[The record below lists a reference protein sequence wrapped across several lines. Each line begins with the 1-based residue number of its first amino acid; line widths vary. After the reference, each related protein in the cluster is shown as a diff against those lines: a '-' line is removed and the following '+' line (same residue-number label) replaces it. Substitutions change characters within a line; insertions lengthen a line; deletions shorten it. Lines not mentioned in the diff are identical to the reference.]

1 MYCRCKWINTRDTH
15 KFRNCDGINSNLN
28 YNVGQSWGWSQTVEP
43 ELNHQQ
49 QTETRTQLVQSWTQP
64 RPISNISPEY
74 CYVCLKVFILC
85 VYLKSGLWIFYGNN
99 ETYILLYFREKKFV
113 ALKVVKSAAHYTE
126 TALDE
131 IKLLKCVS
139 WNISIMLKYPRTQ
152 IFSVKSN
159 IWGPLSGRSYLI
171 KL

>member
-1 MYCRCKWINTRDTH
+1 MDTPNCRGWGIV
-15 KFRNCDGINSNLN
+15 DGLNSNLN
-28 YNVGQSWGWSQTVEP
+28 YNVGQSWGWSQTMEP

-49 QTETRTQLVQSWTQP
+49 QTKRRTQLVQSWTEP
-64 RPISNISPEY
+64 RPIANISPEY
-74 CYVCLKVFILC
+74 CYVCLKVSILC
-85 VYLKSGLWIFYGNN
+85 VYLKSVLWIFCGNN

-139 WNISIMLKYPRTQ
+139 WNRFILLKYPTTQ
-152 IFSVKSN
+152 IFSGKSN
-159 IWGPLSGRSYLI
+159 IWGPLSGRWA
-171 KL
+171 

>member
-1 MYCRCKWINTRDTH
+1 M
-15 KFRNCDGINSNLN
+15 
-28 YNVGQSWGWSQTVEP
+28 GQSWGWSQTVEP

-74 CYVCLKVFILC
+74 CYVCFKVLILC

-139 WNISIMLKYPRTQ
+139 
-152 IFSVKSN
+152 
-159 IWGPLSGRSYLI
+159 
-171 KL
+171 